1 MNIQDTVKEIIKG
14 FSRINEFS
22 DNIQTDFADDA
33 DGSVG
38 LYGAG
43 DTLIKHDVLGNMQCR
58 SNFHL
63 YAVNQAAT
71 NYDRLNNSSFLLE
84 LGYYLRTIKDVS
96 ITAIVN
102 GEEKQGIMKSIDCS
116 DAMLFSRM
124 EGDTNRNVMYQVPI
138 KTEYKIFM

>member
-1 MNIQDTVKEIIKG
+1 MNIQDAVKKVIKD
-14 FSRINEFS
+14 FNRINEFS

-43 DTLIKHDVLGNMQCR
+43 DALIRYDVLGNMRCK
-58 SNFHL
+58 SDFHL
-63 YAVNQAAT
+63 YAVNQAAN

-84 LGYYLRTIKDVS
+84 LGYYLRTIKDIP

-102 GEEKQGIMKSIDCS
+102 GEERRGIMKSIDCS
-116 DAMLFSRM
+116 NAMLFSRM
-124 EGDTNRNVMYQVPI
+124 EGDMNRNVMYQIPI
-138 KTEYKIFM
+138 KTEYIIYK